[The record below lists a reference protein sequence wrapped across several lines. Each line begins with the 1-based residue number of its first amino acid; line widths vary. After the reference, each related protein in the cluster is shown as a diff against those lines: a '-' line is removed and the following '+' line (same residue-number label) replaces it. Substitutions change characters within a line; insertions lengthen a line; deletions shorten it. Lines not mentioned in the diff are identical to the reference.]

1 MECSTLSIAARLAAA
16 APIVLNIR
24 MGQAY
29 ISNNA
34 DYRRTHELGKV
45 RNVIIT

>member
-16 APIVLNIR
+16 APIGLNIR
-24 MGQAY
+24 TGQAY

-34 DYRRTHELGKV
+34 KYRSTYESGEV